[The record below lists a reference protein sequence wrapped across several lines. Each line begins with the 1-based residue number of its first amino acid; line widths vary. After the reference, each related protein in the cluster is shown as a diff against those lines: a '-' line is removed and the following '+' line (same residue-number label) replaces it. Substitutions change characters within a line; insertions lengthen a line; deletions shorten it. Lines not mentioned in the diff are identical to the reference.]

1 MVTLTNVHK
10 IMEKITCI
18 FLFIGKYS
26 FDGQNDLVKFIE
38 LAKEEDLYV
47 LLRPGPFIDAERDMG
62 GLPFWLLQ
70 KYPNI
75 KLRTSDSSFLKHVD
89 EWFAILFQRIK
100 PQLYINGGPILMVQ
114 SENEYGSYAKQTKNS
129 DTIYLNHLQKTL
141 RKYLG
146 PEVFLYSTDGCSYQD
161 VRGSKYPSVYST
173 VDFGPES
180 DPEKCFAIQQLFEPG
195 GPLVNS
201 EYYPGW
207 LDHWGEPHSK
217 KSKEIVSKT
226 LDKMLSMGAN
236 VNIYMMHGG
245 TSFGFKVSSNLIAL
259 FYP

>member
-1 MVTLTNVHK
+1 M
-10 IMEKITCI
+10 
-18 FLFIGKYS
+18 
-26 FDGQNDLVKFIE
+26 VKFIE

-207 LDHWGEPHSK
+207 LDHWGKPHNK

-245 TSFGFKVSSNLIAL
+245 TSFGFKVNSILIAL
-259 FYP
+259 FYPKM